1 MMDKQLNKIQIE
13 QLKLKDSADRS
24 SQHKRRRLLKGT
36 VALPVIMTLY
46 SGAALARTSNL
57 VGEADS
63 VDSAVKIDEGT
74 GDRLLCVLK
83 DPNQEQI
90 RGGPYD
96 LGPTPMGYYE
106 NNLDSQGHFIN
117 LNRQLS
123 HCHREGGIM
132 ISATAFASI
141 QSIIRIT

>member
-13 QLKLKDSADRS
+13 QLKLKDSVDRS

-63 VDSAVKIDEGT
+63 VDSAVKINDGT

-83 DPNQEQI
+83 DTSQEQI
-90 RGGPYD
+90 TGGPYD
-96 LGPTPMGYYE
+96 LGLTPMGYYE
-106 NNLDSQGHFIN
+106 NNLDSQGQFIN
-117 LNRQLS
+117 LNDQLT
-123 HCHREGGIM
+123 HCHQGGGIM

>member
-1 MMDKQLNKIQIE
+1 MAKERLNDIKIE
-13 QLKLKDSADRS
+13 PMELKGLAGGLP
-24 SQHKRRRLLKGT
+24 QNKRRRLLKGT

-74 GDRLLCVLK
+74 GDRLLCVVK
-83 DPNQEQI
+83 DSAQEQI

-106 NNLDSQGHFIN
+106 NNLDDQGHFIN

-132 ISATAFASI
+132 ISAAAFASI